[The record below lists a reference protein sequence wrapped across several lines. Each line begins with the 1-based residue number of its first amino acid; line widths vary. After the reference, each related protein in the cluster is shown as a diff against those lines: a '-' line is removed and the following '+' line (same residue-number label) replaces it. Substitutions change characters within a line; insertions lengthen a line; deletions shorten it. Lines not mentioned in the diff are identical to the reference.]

1 MKTILKYTFALALL
15 TFTFNANAIA
25 PVISP
30 LLAEE
35 AYIDDIPFST
45 QHVFDS
51 ILDLSLTDTYDL
63 SEEVYIQDIP
73 FNTAEIAADS
83 MEMETSEFTL
93 ENETY
98 IDDIP
103 FSTKEIAKM

>member
-73 FNTAEIAADS
+73 FNTAEIASENLDA
-83 MEMETSEFTL
+83 TSFDL
-93 ENETY
+93 EEESY
-98 IDDIP
+98 INDIP
-103 FSTKEIAKM
+103 FSI

>member
-1 MKTILKYTFALALL
+1 MKTILKYTFALVLL

-73 FNTAEIAADS
+73 FNTAEIASENLDA
-83 MEMETSEFTL
+83 TSFDL
-93 ENETY
+93 EEESY
-98 IDDIP
+98 INDIP
-103 FSTKEIAKM
+103 FSTELYAKQ

>member
-1 MKTILKYTFALALL
+1 MKTLLKYTFALALL
-15 TFTFNANAIA
+15 AFTFNANAIA

-30 LLAEE
+30 VLAEE

-63 SEEVYIQDIP
+63 SEEDYIQDIP
-73 FNTAEIAADS
+73 FNTAEIASENMDA
-83 MEMETSEFTL
+83 TSFNL
-93 ENETY
+93 EEESY
-98 IDDIP
+98 INDIP
-103 FSTKEIAKM
+103 FSTELYAKQ

>member
-1 MKTILKYTFALALL
+1 MKTLLKYTFALALL
-15 TFTFNANAIA
+15 VFTFNANAIV

-30 LLAEE
+30 VLAEE

-63 SEEVYIQDIP
+63 SEEDYIQDIP
-73 FNTAEIAADS
+73 FNTAEIASENMDA
-83 MEMETSEFTL
+83 TSFNL
-93 ENETY
+93 EEESY
-98 IDDIP
+98 INDIP
-103 FSTKEIAKM
+103 FSTELYAKQ